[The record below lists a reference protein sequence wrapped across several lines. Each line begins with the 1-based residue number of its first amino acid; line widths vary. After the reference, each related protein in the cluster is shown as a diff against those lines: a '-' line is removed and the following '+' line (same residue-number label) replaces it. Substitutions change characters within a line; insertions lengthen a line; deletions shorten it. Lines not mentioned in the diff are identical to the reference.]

1 MTEIDTA
8 EHDHIARSNV
18 LEPGEWYREL
28 RARCPV
34 FEDTHH
40 DPPFYVLSKH
50 DDVDRAVR
58 QTDLWINRDG
68 PGLAF
73 AAQGVLQSADGDDHR
88 RHRASVTSAFTSPA
102 MRRLEPWIKQV
113 AAGLF
118 GAFSAAGG
126 GDWIELFAKPLPVAA
141 IAEILGVSPDAQ
153 EEFAAASAE
162 IVAAFGDGDVRRYQS
177 ASAILRAHIS
187 SVIDQR
193 LAALNGWDPADG
205 DPPSELLP
213 DDVSGMLAVACRRG
227 ELDYQE
233 AVGIGTNLLIGGHE
247 TTTNLLA
254 LMVFRLAE
262 RPELLEQVRADRR
275 LIPAFVEESLRY
287 DSPTQGMFRTTTRET
302 EVGGVKIP
310 AGAKV
315 QLLYAAANRDEDV
328 WADPE
333 TFRLDRGDR
342 DLRRHMAFGRGVH
355 LCIGAPLARME
366 AAVMLSQLLDR
377 FATVELA
384 GDPVLSPPFILR
396 GFTSMPIRWTLL

>member
-1 MTEIDTA
+1 MAEIDAA
-8 EHDHIARSNV
+8 EHDHVARSNV

-28 RARCPV
+28 RAHCPV
-34 FEDTHH
+34 LEDTHH
-40 DPPFYVLSKH
+40 DPPFYVLSKY
-50 DDVDRAVR
+50 DDIDRAVR
-58 QTDLWINRDG
+58 QTDLWINREG

-88 RHRASVTSAFTSPA
+88 RHRASVTPAFTSPA
-102 MRRLEPWIKQV
+102 MRRLEPWIQQI

-118 GAFSAAGG
+118 DGFSDAGG
-126 GDWIELFAKPLPVAA
+126 GDWIELLAKPLPVAA
-141 IAEILGVSPDAQ
+141 IAKILGVSPDAQ

-162 IVAAFGDGDVRRYQS
+162 IVAAFGDGDGGRYQA
-177 ASAILRAHIS
+177 ASAILRAHLS
-187 SVIDQR
+187 AVIDQR
-193 LAALNGWDPADG
+193 LAALDGWDPAAG
-205 DPPSELLP
+205 DPPSELP

-227 ELDYQE
+227 GLDYQE

-254 LMVFRLAE
+254 LMVFRLAD

-315 QLLYAAANRDEDV
+315 QLLYASANRDEDV
-328 WADPE
+328 WPDPE
-333 TFRLDRGDR
+333 TFRLDRNDR
-342 DLRRHMAFGRGVH
+342 DLRRHLGFGRGVH

-366 AAVMLSQLLDR
+366 AAVMLSELLDR

>member
-28 RARCPV
+28 RAHCPV
-34 FEDTHH
+34 LEDTHH

-50 DDVDRAVR
+50 DDIDRAVR

-88 RHRASVTSAFTSPA
+88 RHRATVTPAFTSPA
-102 MRRLEPWIKQV
+102 MRRLEPRIQQI

-118 GAFSAAGG
+118 DALPAAGG
-126 GDWIELFAKPLPVAA
+126 GDWIELLAKPFPAIA
-141 IAEILGVSPDAQ
+141 IAEILGVSPDVR
-153 EEFAAASAE
+153 EEFADASAE
-162 IVAAFGDGDVRRYQS
+162 IVAAFGNGDIGRYQS

-187 SVIDQR
+187 AVIDQR
-193 LAALNGWDPADG
+193 LAALDGWDPADG
-205 DPPSELLP
+205 GPPPELP

-315 QLLYAAANRDEDV
+315 QLLYASANRDEDL

-333 TFRLDRGDR
+333 TFRLDRNDR
-342 DLRRHMAFGRGVH
+342 DLRRHLGFGRGVH

-366 AAVMLSQLLDR
+366 AAVMLSELLDR

>member
-1 MTEIDTA
+1 MTELDTA
-8 EHDHIARSNV
+8 VHDHIARSHV

-40 DPPFYVLSKH
+40 DPPFFVLSKY

-88 RHRASVTSAFTSPA
+88 RHRASVTPAFTSSA

-118 GAFSAAGG
+118 DAFSAAGG

-153 EEFAAASAE
+153 EEFATASAE
-162 IVAAFGDGDVRRYQS
+162 IVAAFGDGDVGRYQS

-187 SVIDQR
+187 AVIDQR
-193 LAALNGWDPADG
+193 LAALAGWDQADG
-205 DPPSELLP
+205 DPPSELP
-213 DDVSGMLAVACRRG
+213 HDVAGMLAVACRRG

-262 RPELLEQVRADRR
+262 RPELLEQVRADRS

-302 EVGGVKIP
+302 EVGGVTIP

-328 WADPE
+328 WADTE
-333 TFRLDRGDR
+333 TFRLDRSDR